1 MSTKH
6 TPGPW
11 HRNIRANGHYPV
23 VFAGRNQHVA
33 TASQQTDPAETE
45 ANIDLLAAAPNM
57 LKVLKLCQQADFCK
71 HILNTGE
78 TLAEAIDAVI
88 YEATGNIV

>member
-1 MSTKH
+1 MAKH

-23 VFAGRNQHVA
+23 VFAGRNTHVC

-45 ANIDLLAAAPNM
+45 ANIDLLSAAPE
-57 LKVLKLCQQADFCK
+57 LLAACRAALLRDDVADSELGDLLRAAVAK
-71 HILNTGE
+71 
-78 TLAEAIDAVI
+78 AEGPA
-88 YEATGNIV
+88 